1 MDLGQFCPE
10 ARFVSGVGYTVD
22 GERLTHG
29 LRWHGCQLNCS
40 VWLI

>member
-10 ARFVSGVGYTVD
+10 VGFDGGTGYTVD

-29 LRWHGCQLNCS
+29 LRWHNCHLNCS
-40 VWLI
+40 VSLI